1 MRLLTTIATTLAQYH
16 QFTAT
21 RRELDSRSDRQLADM
36 GVERGDVVR
45 LAWEEAER
53 RFPLP
58 AEGQDTRGF
67 AKTSARSL
75 ELALAGQ
82 R

>member
-1 MRLLTTIATTLAQYH
+1 MLTPTASSMTWAWIAATLPVW
-16 QFTAT
+16 
-21 RRELDSRSDRQLADM
+21 L
-36 GVERGDVVR
+36 G
-45 LAWEEAER
+45 EEAER

>member
-1 MRLLTTIATTLAQYH
+1 MDMLQETYRGWAV
-16 QFTAT
+16 
-21 RRELDSRSDRQLADM
+21 RREFHAALAELSRYTDRQLADM

-58 AEGQDTRGF
+58 AEGEPTRAF
-67 AKTSARSL
+67 AKTSAGSL
-75 ELALAGQ
+75 DLALAGQ